1 MKNENN
7 KVTYFEARKWA
18 SFRIKDSSELDMY
31 DIDFLLEKLFNLSST
46 DLMINYQSQMPGKQ
60 WERFQE
66 AVEQLIS
73 GVPPQYI
80 VGKADFY
87 GLTLKVTPD
96 VLIPRVETE
105 ELVDWVLADNSDQPM
120 NVLDIGTGSGAIAI
134 AVKKNRPHWQVT
146 ASDISPEAI
155 EVAKQNAK
163 LNHTDIE
170 FVISDVFA
178 KIPQSFDLIVSNPPY
193 IAKDEQPYMDKS
205 VIDNEPNLALYAE
218 DEGLAIY
225 KQIAGGVEHHLNPHG
240 KLYLEIG
247 FRQQAA
253 VSNIFAQTMPG
264 AVVVPKHDVAGNQ
277 RMIQVK
283 K

>member
-46 DLMINYQSQMPGKQ
+46 DLLINYQSQMPGKQ

-96 VLIPRVETE
+96 VLIPR
-105 ELVDWVLADNSDQPM
+105 
-120 NVLDIGTGSGAIAI
+120 
-134 AVKKNRPHWQVT
+134 
-146 ASDISPEAI
+146 
-155 EVAKQNAK
+155 
-163 LNHTDIE
+163 
-170 FVISDVFA
+170 
-178 KIPQSFDLIVSNPPY
+178 
-193 IAKDEQPYMDKS
+193 
-205 VIDNEPNLALYAE
+205 
-218 DEGLAIY
+218 
-225 KQIAGGVEHHLNPHG
+225 
-240 KLYLEIG
+240 EIG
-247 FRQQAA
+247 RAH
-253 VSNIFAQTMPG
+253 V
-264 AVVVPKHDVAGNQ
+264 
-277 RMIQVK
+277 
-283 K
+283 

>member
-1 MKNENN
+1 MKNENI
-7 KVTYFEARKWA
+7 KWPTLKPGSG

-46 DLMINYQSQMPGKQ
+46 DLLINYQSQMPGKQ

-247 FRQQAA
+247 FRQQASCQQHFCTDNA
-253 VSNIFAQTMPG
+253 RRRCCFPNMT
-264 AVVVPKHDVAGNQ
+264 
-277 RMIQVK
+277 
-283 K
+283 